1 MRVIVVWEYDD
12 ELSWKQMQ
20 RGQGLVRRTAMYILA
35 LCNKGNLWTF
45 SNGVC
50 TDHNDIYRNKTL
62 ERPHV
67 CRGVGGGSLQHF

>member
-1 MRVIVVWEYDD
+1 MRVWWWAE
-12 ELSWKQMQ
+12 SKTNAGG
-20 RGQGLVRRTAMYILA
+20 GQCMLLRTAMYILA

-67 CRGVGGGSLQHF
+67 CRGVGGGCLQHF